1 MSDQLKFKIYEWA
14 EWLTKAVLVA
24 ICGLLWQM
32 NLDITRSLHEIK
44 NHGKEIT
51 ELKAEVASIKQ
62 GYMSRTEVLEHLKRI
77 ELYMQTQVQQTE
89 IARLKAEKDRP

>member
-1 MSDQLKFKIYEWA
+1 MSDQTKLKIYEWA

-44 NHGKEIT
+44 NHGKEIS
-51 ELKAEVASIKQ
+51 ELKAEISAVKQ
-62 GYMSRTEVLEHLKRI
+62 GYVSRNEAMDMMKRVEQQLEILVLQSKLK
-77 ELYMQTQVQQTE
+77 EQ
-89 IARLKAEKDRP
+89 K